1 MAEVRPILNGEEA
14 VEKAP
19 EEFESRRLDVTSRM
33 KSAPGT
39 MDNGKSEKD
48 VSQNE

>member
-19 EEFESRRLDVTSRM
+19 EEVESRRLDVTSI
-33 KSAPGT
+33 T
-39 MDNGKSEKD
+39 QFHTNTYI
-48 VSQNE
+48 